1 MWCEVWTPVNT
12 TVKRTVLMLGS
23 KSLIKVGVR
32 AIVIPQ
38 REVEKC
44 STGSQDL
51 CPEGPQMRGD
61 NVNGNGQI

>member
-32 AIVIPQ
+32 AIVIP
-38 REVEKC
+38 
-44 STGSQDL
+44 
-51 CPEGPQMRGD
+51 
-61 NVNGNGQI
+61 